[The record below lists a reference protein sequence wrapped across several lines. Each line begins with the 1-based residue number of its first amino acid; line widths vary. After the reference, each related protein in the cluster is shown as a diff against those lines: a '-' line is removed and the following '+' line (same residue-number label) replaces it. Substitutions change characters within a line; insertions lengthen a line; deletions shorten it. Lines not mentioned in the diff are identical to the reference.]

1 VGTLW
6 QDFSYAGRMLRKSP
20 GFTAV
25 AVLTLALGIGASAAI
40 FSVID
45 HVLLE
50 PFPYQDSNRLMTLQ
64 IHDTD
69 QSDPG
74 GRGGFTAPEFLDYTQ
89 QNHVF
94 EGAIGDSYADVLY
107 TTAEG
112 TERFSGGRLTAGTFE
127 FLGVPPL
134 LGRALQPDDYKPTA
148 PPVFVLRY
156 KTWAARFSSDRKILN
171 QTFVLNGVP
180 RALVGIM
187 PPRFALGD
195 AELWMPDPLDR
206 SSKASDSQ
214 FPIYWSMF
222 ARLKPGVSIPQAEA
236 DLTVVARR
244 LSKVYP
250 KDYPKH
256 FNVHVVSLADS
267 VVGEFRFTLFI
278 VLAAVGLLLLIGCGN
293 VASLLLARA
302 TTREK
307 EFAIR
312 SALGASRWRIV
323 RQLLIESLLLAMGG
337 AAFGWVMA
345 WAGLKAL
352 IAVIPPDIIPAE
364 AVIRMNAPVLLFAL
378 AVAVL
383 TAIIFGLAPALQV
396 SRRDLNDPLRDSGK
410 GVSGGFRHG
419 GVRNAVVALEVAL
432 SLTLLVSA
440 GLLMKSFLA
449 LRQVRLGLRPD
460 HILVVRLPLPEDRY
474 KTSEQVTAFFR
485 PLLLRLKSLPGV
497 VDATET
503 STLPPYGG
511 IDSDVE
517 VPGRVHAEKW
527 SALFQL
533 CSEGYFPTLRISF
546 LQGRPFTESEV
557 SGARKLAVV
566 NQEFA
571 RKYLGSDN
579 PIGQRLHLLQLE
591 TFADP
596 VRDAWFEIIG
606 VVADVKNQG
615 LQQPILPEVW
625 VPYTVTGAARRGIL
639 VRTAG
644 DPMMMMKAVR
654 DEIWATDR
662 GVALTMTGTLE
673 SYINSFS
680 YSQPRFGF
688 LLMGIFAGIGLILVT
703 IGVYSVIA
711 YTTARRT
718 HEIGI
723 RMALGVQPQ
732 NILRLIVGQGGRMAL
747 LGIVLGLIA
756 SFALT
761 RLMVSMLFQVK
772 PNDPLIFAAVSLLL
786 FAVTLVA
793 CYIPA
798 RRAMRV
804 DPMVA
809 LRYE

>member
-1 VGTLW
+1 
-6 QDFSYAGRMLRKSP
+6 
-20 GFTAV
+20 
-25 AVLTLALGIGASAAI
+25 
-40 FSVID
+40 
-45 HVLLE
+45 
-50 PFPYQDSNRLMTLQ
+50 
-64 IHDTD
+64 
-69 QSDPG
+69 
-74 GRGGFTAPEFLDYTQ
+74 
-89 QNHVF
+89 
-94 EGAIGDSYADVLY
+94 
-107 TTAEG
+107 
-112 TERFSGGRLTAGTFE
+112 
-127 FLGVPPL
+127 
-134 LGRALQPDDYKPTA
+134 
-148 PPVFVLRY
+148 
-156 KTWAARFSSDRKILN
+156 
-171 QTFVLNGVP
+171 
-180 RALVGIM
+180 
-187 PPRFALGD
+187 
-195 AELWMPDPLDR
+195 
-206 SSKASDSQ
+206 
-214 FPIYWSMF
+214 
-222 ARLKPGVSIPQAEA
+222 
-236 DLTVVARR
+236 
-244 LSKVYP
+244 
-250 KDYPKH
+250 
-256 FNVHVVSLADS
+256 
-267 VVGEFRFTLFI
+267 
-278 VLAAVGLLLLIGCGN
+278 
-293 VASLLLARA
+293 
-302 TTREK
+302 
-307 EFAIR
+307 
-312 SALGASRWRIV
+312 
-323 RQLLIESLLLAMGG
+323 
-337 AAFGWVMA
+337 
-345 WAGLKAL
+345 
-352 IAVIPPDIIPAE
+352 
-364 AVIRMNAPVLLFAL
+364 VLLFAL
-378 AVAVL
+378 AVAVM
-383 TAIIFGLAPALQV
+383 TAIIFGLAPALQI

-410 GVSGGFRHG
+410 GVGGGFRHG

-432 SLTLLVSA
+432 SLTLLISA
-440 GLLMKSFLA
+440 GLLMKSFLV

-460 HILVVRLPLPEDRY
+460 HVLVVRLPLPEDRY
-474 KTSEQVTAFFR
+474 KTAEQVTAFFR

-517 VPGRVHAEKW
+517 VPGKVHAEKW
-527 SALFQL
+527 STLFQL

-546 LQGRPFTESEV
+546 LQGRPFNESEV
-557 SGARKLAVV
+557 NGARKLAVV

-596 VRDAWFEIIG
+596 VRDAWFEIVG

-615 LQQPILPEVW
+615 LQLPVMPEVW
-625 VPYTVTGAARRGIL
+625 IPYTITGAARRGVL

-662 GVALTMTGTLE
+662 GVALTMTGTME

-723 RMALGVQPQ
+723 RMALGAQPQ
-732 NILRLIVGQGGRMAL
+732 NILSLIVGQGGRMAL
-747 LGIVLGLIA
+747 LGIALGLIA

-786 FAVTLVA
+786 LAVTLVA

>member
-1 VGTLW
+1 VEILW

-25 AVLTLALGIGASAAI
+25 AILTLALGIGASAAI

-50 PFPYQDSNRLMTLQ
+50 PFPYKDANRLMTIE
-64 IHDTD
+64 IHDTE

-74 GRGGFTAPEFLDYTQ
+74 GRGGFTTPEFLDYAEQ
-89 QNHVF
+89 SHVF
-94 EGAIGDSYADVLY
+94 DGVIGDSNADVLY
-107 TTAEG
+107 TTKEG
-112 TERFSGGRLTAGTFE
+112 TERFSGHRVTPGTFE

-134 LGRALQPDDYKPTA
+134 LGRALQPDDYKPGA
-148 PPVFVLRY
+148 PPVFVMRY
-156 KTWAARFSSDRKILN
+156 KTWTARFSSDPKTLN
-171 QTFVLNGVP
+171 QTFVLNGTP
-180 RALVGIM
+180 RTLLGVM
-187 PPRFALGD
+187 PPRFAFGD
-195 AELWMPDPLDR
+195 ADLWIPDPMDR
-206 SSKASDSQ
+206 SSAANDSQ
-214 FPIYWSMF
+214 FPIYWWLLT
-222 ARLKPGVSIPQAEA
+222 RLKPGVSVPQAEA
-236 DLTVVARR
+236 DLTLVAQR

-256 FNVHVVSLADS
+256 FNVHVISLADN
-267 VVGEFRFTLFI
+267 VVGEFRSTLFI

-323 RQLLIESLLLAMGG
+323 RQLLIESFLLAVGG
-337 AAFGWVMA
+337 AVFGCLMA
-345 WAGLKAL
+345 WAGLQAL
-352 IAVIPPDIIPAE
+352 IAVIPPNIIPAE
-364 AVIRMNAPVLLFAL
+364 AEIRMNPPVLLFAL

-383 TAIIFGLAPALQV
+383 TAIIFGLAPALQI
-396 SRRDLNDPLRDSGK
+396 SHRDLNDPLRDSGK
-410 GVSGGFRHG
+410 GVSGGFGHG
-419 GVRNAVVALEVAL
+419 GLRNAVVALEVAL
-432 SLTLLVSA
+432 SLTLLISA

-449 LRQVRLGLRPD
+449 LRQVRLGLQPD
-460 HILVVRLPLPEDRY
+460 HVLVIRLPLPEDRY
-474 KTSEQVTAFFR
+474 KTAEQVTSFFR

-511 IDSDVE
+511 IPSDVE
-517 VPGRVHAEKW
+517 VPGKVHQEKW
-527 SALFQL
+527 TALFQL

-546 LQGRPFTESEV
+546 TQGRPFSESEV
-557 SGARKLAVV
+557 NGARKLAVV

-571 RKYLGSDN
+571 RKYLASDH
-579 PIGQRLHLLQLE
+579 PIGQRFHLLDLE

-625 VPYTVTGAARRGIL
+625 IPYTVTGAARRGIL

-644 DPMMMMKAVR
+644 DPMMMTKAVR

-662 GVALTMTGTLE
+662 GVALTMTGTMDD
-673 SYINSFS
+673 YINSFS

-723 RMALGVQPQ
+723 RMALGAQPQ
-732 NILRLIVGQGGRMAL
+732 NILRLIVGQGGRVAL
-747 LGIVLGLIA
+747 IGIVVGLVA

-761 RLMVSMLFQVK
+761 RLLASMLFEVK
-772 PNDPLIFAAVSLLL
+772 PNDPMIFAAVSLLL
-786 FAVTLVA
+786 LAVTLVA

-798 RRAMRV
+798 RRAMGV
-804 DPMVA
+804 DPMIA

>member
-20 GFTAV
+20 SFTAV
-25 AVLTLALGIGASAAI
+25 AILTLALGIGACAAI

-45 HVLLE
+45 NVLLE
-50 PFPYQDSNRLMTLQ
+50 PFPYKDSRRLMNIE

-69 QSDPG
+69 RSEPG
-74 GRGGFTAPEFLDYTQ
+74 GREGFTTPEFLDYAQ

-94 EGAIGDSYADVLY
+94 QGVIGDSNEDVLY
-107 TTAEG
+107 TTPEG
-112 TERFSGGRLTAGTFE
+112 TERFNGHRVTPGTFE
-127 FLGVPPL
+127 LLGVPPL
-134 LGRALQPDDYKPTA
+134 LGRGLQPDDYKPGA

-156 KTWAARFSSDRKILN
+156 KTWAARFSSDPKLVNQSFILN
-171 QTFVLNGVP
+171 GTP
-180 RALVGIM
+180 RTLVGVM
-187 PPRFALGD
+187 PPRFAFGD
-195 AELWMPDPLDR
+195 ADVWIPDPLER
-206 SSKASDSQ
+206 SSASTRDQ
-214 FPIYWSMF
+214 FPIYWWLL
-222 ARLKPGVSIPQAEA
+222 AHLKPGVTISQAEA
-236 DLTVVARR
+236 DLNVVAHR

-256 FNVHVVSLADS
+256 FNVQVVSLADA
-267 VVGEFRFTLFI
+267 VVGDFRSTLFI

-323 RQLLIESLLLAMGG
+323 RQLLIESVLLAMGG
-337 AAFGWVMA
+337 AVFGCLMA
-345 WAGLKAL
+345 WAGLRAL

-378 AVAVL
+378 AVAVM
-383 TAIIFGLAPALQV
+383 TAVIFGLAPALQI
-396 SRRDLNDPLRDSGK
+396 SRRDLNEPLRDTGK

-449 LRQVRLGLRPD
+449 LRQVHLGLRPD
-460 HILVVRLPLPEDRY
+460 HVLVVRLPLPEDRY
-474 KTSEQVTAFFR
+474 KTAEQVTSFFR

-511 IDSDVE
+511 IPSDVE
-517 VPGRVHAEKW
+517 VPGKVHQEKW
-527 SALFQL
+527 STLFQL

-557 SGARKLAVV
+557 NGARKLAVV
-566 NQEFA
+566 NQEFV
-571 RKYLGSDN
+571 RKYLGSDG
-579 PIGQRLHLLQLE
+579 PIGQRFHLLGLE

-596 VRDAWFEIIG
+596 VHDAWFEIVG

-615 LQQPILPEVW
+615 LQQPVIPEVW
-625 VPYTVTGAARRGIL
+625 IPYTVTGAARRGVL

-644 DPMMMMKAVR
+644 DPLMMMKAVR
-654 DEIWATDR
+654 SEIWATDR
-662 GVALTMTGTLE
+662 GVALTMTGTME

-723 RMALGVQPQ
+723 RMALGAQPQ

-747 LGIVLGLIA
+747 IGIVLGLAA

-761 RLMVSMLFQVK
+761 RLLASMLFEVK
-772 PNDPLIFAAVSLLL
+772 PNDPLVFAAVSLLL
-786 FAVTLVA
+786 FAVTLAA

-804 DPMVA
+804 DPVVA

>member
-6 QDFSYAGRMLRKSP
+6 QDFSYAARMLRKSP
-20 GFTAV
+20 GFSAV

-50 PFPYQDSNRLMTLQ
+50 PFPYKDSNRLMTIE

-69 QSDPG
+69 QGDPG
-74 GRGGFTAPEFLDYTQ
+74 GRGGFTTPEFLDYAQ

-94 EGAIGDSYADVLY
+94 EGAIGDSNADVLY

-112 TERFSGGRLTAGTFE
+112 TERFNGHRVTPSTFE

-134 LGRALQPDDYKPTA
+134 LGRAMQPDDYKPGA
-148 PPVFVLRY
+148 PPVFVMRY
-156 KTWAARFSSDRKILN
+156 KTWVARFSSNPKILN
-171 QTFVLNGVP
+171 QSFVLNGTA
-180 RALVGIM
+180 RTLVGIM

-195 AELWMPDPLDR
+195 ADMWIPDPMGR
-206 SSKASDSQ
+206 SSKAKDSQ
-214 FPIYWSMF
+214 FPIYWWLL
-222 ARLKPGVSIPQAEA
+222 ARMKPDVSVPQAEA
-236 DLTVVARR
+236 DLTVLAQQ

-256 FNVHVVSLADS
+256 FKVHVVSLADN
-267 VVGEFRFTLFI
+267 VVGEFRSTLFI

-312 SALGASRWRIV
+312 AALGASRWRIV
-323 RQLLIESLLLAMGG
+323 RQLLIESFLLAMGG
-337 AAFGWVMA
+337 ATFGWLMA

-378 AVAVL
+378 AVAVM
-383 TAIIFGLAPALQV
+383 TAIIFGLAPALQI
-396 SRRDLNDPLRDSGK
+396 SRRDLHEPLRDSGK
-410 GVSGGFRHG
+410 GVGGGFRHG
-419 GVRNAVVALEVAL
+419 GVRSAVVALEVAL
-432 SLTLLVSA
+432 SLTLLISA

-460 HILVVRLPLPEDRY
+460 HVLVVRLPLPEDRY
-474 KTSEQVTAFFR
+474 KTAEQVTAFFR

-517 VPGRVHAEKW
+517 VPGKVHAEKW
-527 SALFQL
+527 STLFQL

-546 LQGRPFTESEV
+546 LQGRPFNESEV
-557 SGARKLAVV
+557 NGARKLAVV

-596 VRDAWFEIIG
+596 VRDAWFEIVG

-615 LQQPILPEVW
+615 LQQPVMPEVW
-625 VPYTVTGAARRGIL
+625 IPYTITGAARRGVL

-662 GVALTMTGTLE
+662 GVALTMTGTME

-688 LLMGIFAGIGLILVT
+688 LLMAIFAGIGLILVT

-711 YTTARRT
+711 YTTTRRT

-723 RMALGVQPQ
+723 RMALGAQPQ
-732 NILRLIVGQGGRMAL
+732 NILHLIVGQGGRMAL
-747 LGIVLGLIA
+747 VGIVWGLVA

-786 FAVTLVA
+786 FAVTLIA

-804 DPMVA
+804 DPTVA